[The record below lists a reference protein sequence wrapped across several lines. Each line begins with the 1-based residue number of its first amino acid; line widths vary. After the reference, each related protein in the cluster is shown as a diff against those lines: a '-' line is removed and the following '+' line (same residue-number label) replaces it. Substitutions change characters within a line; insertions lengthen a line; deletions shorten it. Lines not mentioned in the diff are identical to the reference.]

1 MGAAA
6 EKNRVAGA
14 IRQLRRRWQQQ
25 LRAADD
31 WLEAIGFPLRI
42 ADVRTLGRGV
52 VLLARLGFW
61 GKLALILSVGTLI
74 SFIVMIP
81 LEADQQQHV
90 LNSPAATLALAII
103 SAFCFATIAS
113 STSILPAGA
122 RFFMAAYLVWYLLLA
137 PFLVLPRTLA
147 LLPVWVLFIIEMQRQ
162 PQWYWV
168 VAWSMLLGRLS
179 WQVISPLELSIALW
193 TAGYF
198 LIGIVLAKAKSLL
211 KTLDS
216 RLLLFASMCNVYGI
230 AWTNNF
236 ETLSETVRTG
246 VNALGDFLGI
256 FWIWLAVD
264 LVEDATRAAYHVAQ
278 RLERWMLAQRR
289 LFRLGLLL
297 VFVACG
303 TLVLAIGQLT
313 AVRWVEGAVL
323 CSVLLALVG
332 GRTYWRA
339 TRFDGDFQDIASD
352 AVVATIVIGLVYG
365 AGAALWESSQTT
377 HSLSAWQVLFAAAPL
392 VVEELKITAGGLQR
406 SALQLT
412 IAAVGVLGLAAT
424 VVQFATR
431 SFAPV
436 EATITAPLVGLVLIG
451 IPYLAARILLGWEVK
466 LEPARLFLAGYSAA
480 YPAVLIG
487 PEIGSGSPAVAVIL
501 WAIVL
506 GWSQWQVPTTILER
520 FAGLALVAGGTLAFY
535 FVPLVIPIPFLP
547 WTGEILERLNAAQA
561 PALLSVAQ
569 MTIWIAMLT
578 AAGVTSRWY
587 RSPLAWLVAATIVAI
602 TCRLVS

>member
-1 MGAAA
+1 M
-6 EKNRVAGA
+6 
-14 IRQLRRRWQQQ
+14 
-25 LRAADD
+25 
-31 WLEAIGFPLRI
+31 
-42 ADVRTLGRGV
+42 
-52 VLLARLGFW
+52 
-61 GKLALILSVGTLI
+61 
-74 SFIVMIP
+74 
-81 LEADQQQHV
+81 
-90 LNSPAATLALAII
+90 
-103 SAFCFATIAS
+103 
-113 STSILPAGA
+113 
-122 RFFMAAYLVWYLLLA
+122 
-137 PFLVLPRTLA
+137 
-147 LLPVWVLFIIEMQRQ
+147 
-162 PQWYWV
+162 
-168 VAWSMLLGRLS
+168 
-179 WQVISPLELSIALW
+179 
-193 TAGYF
+193 
-198 LIGIVLAKAKSLL
+198 
-211 KTLDS
+211 
-216 RLLLFASMCNVYGI
+216 
-230 AWTNNF
+230 
-236 ETLSETVRTG
+236 
-246 VNALGDFLGI
+246 
-256 FWIWLAVD
+256 
-264 LVEDATRAAYHVAQ
+264 
-278 RLERWMLAQRR
+278 
-289 LFRLGLLL
+289 
-297 VFVACG
+297 
-303 TLVLAIGQLT
+303 
-313 AVRWVEGAVL
+313 
-323 CSVLLALVG
+323 
-332 GRTYWRA
+332 
-339 TRFDGDFQDIASD
+339 
-352 AVVATIVIGLVYG
+352 ATIVICLVYE

-466 LEPARLFLAGYSAA
+466 IEPARLFLAGYSAA

>member
-1 MGAAA
+1 M
-6 EKNRVAGA
+6 
-14 IRQLRRRWQQQ
+14 
-25 LRAADD
+25 
-31 WLEAIGFPLRI
+31 
-42 ADVRTLGRGV
+42 
-52 VLLARLGFW
+52 
-61 GKLALILSVGTLI
+61 
-74 SFIVMIP
+74 
-81 LEADQQQHV
+81 
-90 LNSPAATLALAII
+90 
-103 SAFCFATIAS
+103 
-113 STSILPAGA
+113 
-122 RFFMAAYLVWYLLLA
+122 
-137 PFLVLPRTLA
+137 
-147 LLPVWVLFIIEMQRQ
+147 
-162 PQWYWV
+162 
-168 VAWSMLLGRLS
+168 
-179 WQVISPLELSIALW
+179 
-193 TAGYF
+193 
-198 LIGIVLAKAKSLL
+198 
-211 KTLDS
+211 
-216 RLLLFASMCNVYGI
+216 
-230 AWTNNF
+230 
-236 ETLSETVRTG
+236 
-246 VNALGDFLGI
+246 
-256 FWIWLAVD
+256 
-264 LVEDATRAAYHVAQ
+264 
-278 RLERWMLAQRR
+278 
-289 LFRLGLLL
+289 
-297 VFVACG
+297 
-303 TLVLAIGQLT
+303 
-313 AVRWVEGAVL
+313 
-323 CSVLLALVG
+323 
-332 GRTYWRA
+332 
-339 TRFDGDFQDIASD
+339 
-352 AVVATIVIGLVYG
+352 ATIVICLVYE

-436 EATITAPLVGLVLIG
+436 EATITAPLVGLVLVG

-466 LEPARLFLAGYSAA
+466 IEPARLFLAGYSAA
-480 YPAVLIG
+480 YPAVLMG

-587 RSPLAWLVAATIVAI
+587 RSPLAWLVAVTIVAI

>member
-1 MGAAA
+1 
-6 EKNRVAGA
+6 
-14 IRQLRRRWQQQ
+14 
-25 LRAADD
+25 
-31 WLEAIGFPLRI
+31 
-42 ADVRTLGRGV
+42 
-52 VLLARLGFW
+52 
-61 GKLALILSVGTLI
+61 
-74 SFIVMIP
+74 MIP

-230 AWTNNF
+230 AWANNF

-289 LFRLGLLL
+289 LLGIGLLL

-339 TRFDGDFQDIASD
+339 TRFDGDFRDIASD

-431 SFAPV
+431 SSAPV

-561 PALLSVAQ
+561 PALLSAAQ
-569 MTIWIAMLT
+569 MAIWIAMLT